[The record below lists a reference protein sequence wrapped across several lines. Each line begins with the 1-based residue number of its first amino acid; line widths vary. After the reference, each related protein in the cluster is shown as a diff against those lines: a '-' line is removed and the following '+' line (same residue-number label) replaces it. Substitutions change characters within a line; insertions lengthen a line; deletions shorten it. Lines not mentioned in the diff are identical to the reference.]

1 MNNINIK
8 IKKISC
14 FSSHSI
20 SIEITCRYYNFFRPP
35 PYLDP
40 IRLFIIV
47 IFISRCNSH
56 NILISRHKQN
66 TFIAHSMTT
75 KVYKWLG
82 IFVKK
87 KIDEQK
93 VLTHRLLMPNTT
105 VRSGNVSF
113 NDAQIKRTLV
123 KKRKFLLKFV
133 NRAFLFALDRKTI

>member
-1 MNNINIK
+1 MQL
-8 IKKISC
+8 
-14 FSSHSI
+14 
-20 SIEITCRYYNFFRPP
+20 TQ
-35 PYLDP
+35 YLD
-40 IRLFIIV
+40 FET
-47 IFISRCNSH
+47 
-56 NILISRHKQN
+56 Q
-66 TFIAHSMTT
+66 T
-75 KVYKWLG
+75 KHIHCSFNDDQSLQMVGYICL
-82 IFVKK
+82 K